1 MAIDTIKDKGQKEP
15 IDKAEF
21 IKKWVDHARELVPL
35 GWADYDKFKQILKLT
50 EELANA
56 RFEQVG
62 KKQTT
67 KEEA

>member
-1 MAIDTIKDKGQKEP
+1 MAIDTIKVKGQKEP

-35 GWADYDKFKQILKLT
+35 GCADYDKFKQILKLT

>member
-1 MAIDTIKDKGQKEP
+1 MAIDTIKVKGQKEP

-35 GWADYDKFKQILKLT
+35 GWADYDKFKQILKPT

-56 RFEQVG
+56 RFEQLV

-67 KEEA
+67 KEVA

>member
-1 MAIDTIKDKGQKEP
+1 MAIDTIKVKGQKEP

-21 IKKWVDHARELVPL
+21 IIKWVEHARELGPL

-56 RFEQVG
+56 RFEQLV

-67 KEEA
+67 KEVA

>member
-1 MAIDTIKDKGQKEP
+1 MAIDTIKVKGQKEP

>member
-1 MAIDTIKDKGQKEP
+1 MAIDTIKVKGQKEP

-35 GWADYDKFKQILKLT
+35 GWADYDKFEQILKLT

>member
-1 MAIDTIKDKGQKEP
+1 MAIDTIKVKGQKEP

-56 RFEQVG
+56 RFEQLV

-67 KEEA
+67 KEVA

>member
-1 MAIDTIKDKGQKEP
+1 MAIDTIKVKGQKAP

-35 GWADYDKFKQILKLT
+35 GGADYDKFKQILKLT

-56 RFEQVG
+56 RFEQLV

-67 KEEA
+67 KEVA

>member
-1 MAIDTIKDKGQKEP
+1 MAIDTIKVKGQKEP

-21 IKKWVDHARELVPL
+21 IKKWGDHARELVPL

-56 RFEQVG
+56 RFEQLV

-67 KEEA
+67 KEVA

>member
-1 MAIDTIKDKGQKEP
+1 MAIDTIKVKGQKEP
-15 IDKAEF
+15 IDKVEF

>member
-1 MAIDTIKDKGQKEP
+1 MAIDTIKVKGQKEP

-56 RFEQVG
+56 RFKQLV

-67 KEEA
+67 KEVA

>member
-1 MAIDTIKDKGQKEP
+1 MAIDTIKVKGQKEP

-56 RFEQVG
+56 RFKQLV

-67 KEEA
+67 KEGK